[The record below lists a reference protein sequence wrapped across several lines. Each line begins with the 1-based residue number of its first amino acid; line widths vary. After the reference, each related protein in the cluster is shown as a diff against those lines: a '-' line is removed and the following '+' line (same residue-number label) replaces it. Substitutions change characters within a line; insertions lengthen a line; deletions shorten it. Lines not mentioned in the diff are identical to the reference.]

1 MAKKLLEKIEIETD
15 PKVLGWITKIRTFE
29 GDIKQFKE
37 NVKVIEEQLQEKIEN
52 TDEYTEVLDLQ
63 AKLASAQERLKL
75 KLSSDGDY
83 NNLLEE
89 RAAEKDSLKSA
100 TQNLSDFI
108 LGYFHETGERQIETG
123 PHNGRELVLSGRLG
137 KERRFQTSL
146 FGVKESK

>member
-1 MAKKLLEKIEIETD
+1 VAKKSEDKVVEAD
-15 PKVLGWITKIRTFE
+15 HKVLGWISKIKTFE
-29 GDIKQFKE
+29 GDIKQFKDR
-37 NVKVIEEQLQEKIEN
+37 VKTIEEQLQEKVEN

-63 AKLASAQERLKL
+63 AKLSAAQERLKL
-75 KLSSDGDY
+75 KLSNDGDY

-123 PHNGRELVLSGRLG
+123 PHNGRELVLSGKLG
-137 KERRFQTSL
+137 KEKKFQTSL
-146 FGVKESK
+146 FGVKAED